1 MLVGGRITRVES
13 DLKQVSETGSGQVY
27 EIQANH
33 DGQPD
38 GRLHE
43 ETKQRLGSRADR
55 FETKN
60 SRLRRQNARI
70 TSGVIMA
77 NARVTKLY
85 CRKRASFLQ
94 SPRTK
99 KKKENRSEFSCTV
112 I

>member
-1 MLVGGRITRVES
+1 MLVGGRITRIES

-70 TSGVIMA
+70 TSGVFY
-77 NARVTKLY
+77 NLPEQK
-85 CRKRASFLQ
+85 RKRRIEANLVAQ
-94 SPRTK
+94 
-99 KKKENRSEFSCTV
+99 
-112 I
+112 